1 MIGVEQMMD
10 AGEQDQ
16 SGFGK
21 FGCIPCGM
29 SFKEG
34 WNLKRHVTLVHQV
47 WSTPV
52 KCLYK
57 FTFTF
62 TSSRHCF

>member
-52 KCLYK
+52 KCPQ
-57 FTFTF
+57 
-62 TSSRHCF
+62 S